1 MEKKAKTISA
11 VRQATLNSRQKTT
24 RSQPFPKTKEGND
37 AKKMAD
43 SQMEGRWNGTGIK
56 LGRLHRRCCMK
67 KGCTTS
73 LTLLDQKAN

>member
-43 SQMEGRWNGTGIK
+43 GTGIN